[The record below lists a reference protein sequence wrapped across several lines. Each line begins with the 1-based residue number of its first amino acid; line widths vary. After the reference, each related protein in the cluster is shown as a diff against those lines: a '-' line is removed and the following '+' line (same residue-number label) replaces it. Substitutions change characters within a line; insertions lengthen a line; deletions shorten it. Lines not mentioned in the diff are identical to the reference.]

1 MARLAKTTT
10 KDIESF
16 KHREAR
22 GRTSRPRSS
31 KPSCRRAS
39 RRRRRFATSA
49 TPTSTRSSSRG
60 KDEQDAEDLMVGA
73 VPIYIQEK
81 IQPETI
87 IRDLMRRF

>member
-1 MARLAKTTT
+1 MARVAKTTT

-16 KHREAR
+16 EQREAR
-22 GRTSRPRSS
+22 RKNTRPRSS
-31 KPSCRRAS
+31 KPLYRRAS

-73 VPIYIQEK
+73 VPIYIK
-81 IQPETI
+81 
-87 IRDLMRRF
+87 R